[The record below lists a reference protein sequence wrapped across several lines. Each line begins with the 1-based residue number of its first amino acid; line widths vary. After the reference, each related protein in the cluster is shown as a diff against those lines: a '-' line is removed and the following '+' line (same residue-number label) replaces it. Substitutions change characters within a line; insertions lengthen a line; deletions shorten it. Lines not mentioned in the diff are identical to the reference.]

1 MDATALAAK
10 LNDSD
15 PGVRAAAAEDLA
27 HLAEGAQSAA
37 VPLVQAMGDADEDV
51 RNWAYAALESL
62 GTPRPEDV
70 PALIKIAADPRLDV
84 AYWAVTLL
92 GRFGGAN
99 FPGAAQMRRALAG
112 TLDSNA
118 EVAVRQALPGAGAI
132 RRGGKRGKC
141 SIDQG
146 QFQFRSPVGAIGKR
160 SDRKPSVAAAANSDD
175 PAEPADNACRLYN
188 WAVAAPL
195 GSGYKNATYLRVS
208 NAAT

>member
-62 GTPRPEDV
+62 GLPRPEDV
-70 PALIKIAADPRLDV
+70 SALIKLAADPRLDV

-92 GRFGGAN
+92 GRFGGTN
-99 FPGAAQMRRALAG
+99 VPGAAQIVSALAG
-112 TLDSNA
+112 VLDSHA
-118 EVAVRQALPGAGAI
+118 EIAVRQRAAWAL
-132 RRGGKRGKC
+132 
-141 SIDQG
+141 G
-146 QFQFRSPVGAIGKR
+146 QFGSAAKGASAALTKASSSSDPRLARLAKEAIGQ
-160 SDRKPSVAAAANSDD
+160 
-175 PAEPADNACRLYN
+175 LQ
-188 WAVAAPL
+188 
-195 GSGYKNATYLRVS
+195 
-208 NAAT
+208 

>member
-62 GTPRPEDV
+62 GLPRPEDV
-70 PALIKIAADPRLDV
+70 PAMIKLAADPCLDV

-92 GRFGGAN
+92 GRFGGTN
-99 FPGAAQMRRALAG
+99 VPGAAQIVGALAG
-112 TLDSNA
+112 ALDSHA
-118 EVAVRQALPGAGAI
+118 EIAVRQRAAWAL
-132 RRGGKRGKC
+132 
-141 SIDQG
+141 G
-146 QFQFRSPVGAIGKR
+146 QFG
-160 SDRKPSVAAAANSDD
+160 AAA
-175 PAEPADNACRLYN
+175 
-188 WAVAAPL
+188 
-195 GSGYKNATYLRVS
+195 K
-208 NAAT
+208 AATDSLTKAAVSSDPRLVRLSKEALGNIG